1 MNPIIFLSIDGV
13 ISTNDGIDDAIKTK
27 GETHDKQGFVYF
39 CPKACEHVSKLIEHY
54 KADVVIYS
62 PWSDDFK
69 TVADFNK
76 FLKQRSINWP
86 VIDKTSGLITKW
98 FTKNGTPEKFVI
110 ITSDDTLL
118 DLFPNNIALTE
129 DIHGFADRKIYRKA
143 MNTLKKP
150 AEVIK
155 VKTNEK
161 EQKLF

>member
-1 MNPIIFLSIDGV
+1 MVLG
-13 ISTNDGIDDAIKTK
+13 
-27 GETHDKQGFVYF
+27 
-39 CPKACEHVSKLIEHY
+39 
-54 KADVVIYS
+54 
-62 PWSDDFK
+62 
-69 TVADFNK
+69 
-76 FLKQRSINWP
+76 
-86 VIDKTSGLITKW
+86 
-98 FTKNGTPEKFVI
+98 
-110 ITSDDTLL
+110 L